1 MSLLQRNSDFLFL
14 YDATQCNPNGD
25 PDQENKPRMDYDT
38 DTNLVTDTRV
48 KRYVRDYLKA
58 TGHAIF
64 VDGEEGAKV
73 SPDSKLQAVVTRLI
87 ADTAEL
93 DNLFAEK
100 PELRAQLQQVLD
112 AEQTP
117 ERVFTEL
124 QNKKKETEYRPLNL
138 YLLAQLMKHQFVD
151 IRLFGSAF
159 AVKGFNRAYTGPVQ
173 LNWGYSLNRVK
184 LMDSSTIASTM
195 NDDNGTFG
203 KDYRVHYSLL
213 AFNGSINRYA
223 AQTSGLTEQDVDLFR
238 KALWESI
245 PALPTRS
252 KLNQYPQLYVEVVYK
267 DGAANGQLG
276 DLRGYVRATATTADE
291 KAVRR
296 LDDLTVDL
304 SALAEAIATHDAV
317 DYAIVRTGAGLTF
330 ANPKPRA

>member
-1 MSLLQRNSDFLFL
+1 MSLLQRSSDFLFL

-73 SPDSKLQAVVTRLI
+73 SPASKLQAVVGRLLTD
-87 ADTAEL
+87 AAEL
-93 DNLFAEK
+93 DSLFAEK
-100 PELRAQLQQVLD
+100 PELRAQLQQLLEAEKTADKVFKKLQSKENRVLS
-112 AEQTP
+112 
-117 ERVFTEL
+117 
-124 QNKKKETEYRPLNL
+124 L
-138 YLLAQLMKHQFVD
+138 YLLAQLVKLQFVD

-159 AVKGFNRAYTGPVQ
+159 AVEGFNRAYTGPVQ

-223 AQTSGLTEQDVDLFR
+223 AQTSGLTEEDVDLFR

-252 KLNQYPQLYVEVVYK
+252 KLNQYPKLYVEVVYK

-304 SALAEAIATHDAV
+304 SALAEAIATNDAV
-317 DYAIVRTGAGLTF
+317 DYAIVRTGVGLTF

>member
-1 MSLLQRNSDFLFL
+1 MATLQRNSDFLFL

-73 SPDSKLQAVVTRLI
+73 SPASKLQAVVGRLVTS
-87 ADTAEL
+87 ADPAEL
-93 DNLFAEK
+93 DTLFTEK
-100 PELRAQLQQVLD
+100 PELRAQLQQLVE
-112 AEQTP
+112 AEKTP
-117 ERVFTEL
+117 DKVFKKL
-124 QNKKKETEYRPLNL
+124 QGKENRTLSL
-138 YLLAQLMKHQFVD
+138 YLLAQLVKQQFVD

-159 AVKGFNRAYTGPVQ
+159 AVEGFNRAYTGPVQ

-184 LMDSSTIASTM
+184 LMDSNTIASTM

-213 AFNGSINRYA
+213 AFNGSLNRFA
-223 AQTSGLTEQDVDLFR
+223 AQVSGLTDADAELFR
-238 KALWESI
+238 RALWESI

-252 KLNQYPQLYVEVVYK
+252 KLNQYPKLYVEVVYK
-267 DGAANGQLG
+267 DGTANGQLG
-276 DLRGYVRATATTADE
+276 DLRGYVRASPVNGLDE

-296 LDDLTVDL
+296 LSDLTLDL
-304 SALAEAIATHDAV
+304 SALTAAIEQCEAV
-317 DYAIVRTGAGLTF
+317 DYALVRTGAGLTF
-330 ANPKPRA
+330 DNPKPRA

>member
-48 KRYVRDYLKA
+48 KRYIRDYLKA

-64 VDGEEGAKV
+64 VDGEDGAKV
-73 SPDSKLQAVVTRLI
+73 SPASKLQAVVGRLVVD
-87 ADTAEL
+87 AAEM
-93 DNLFAEK
+93 DSMFAEK
-100 PELRAQLQQVLD
+100 PELRTQLQQLID
-112 AEQTP
+112 AEKAP
-117 ERVFTEL
+117 DKVFKKL
-124 QNKKKETEYRPLNL
+124 QSKENRTLSL
-138 YLLAQLMKHQFVD
+138 YLLAQLVKLQFVD

-159 AVKGFNRAYTGPVQ
+159 AVEGFNRAYTGPVQ

-184 LMDSSTIASTM
+184 LIDSNTIASTM

-223 AQTSGLTEQDVDLFR
+223 AQTSGLTDEDVSLFR
-238 KALWESI
+238 QALWDSI

-252 KLNQYPQLYVEVVYK
+252 KLNQYPKLYVEVVYK
-267 DGAANGQLG
+267 DGVANGQLG
-276 DLRGYVRATATTADE
+276 DLRGYVKTTVKTDDE

-304 SALAEAIATHDAV
+304 SGLTRAIAENDAV

-330 ANPKPRA
+330 DNPKPRA

>member
-48 KRYVRDYLKA
+48 KRYIRDYLKA

-64 VDGEEGAKV
+64 VDGEDGAKV
-73 SPDSKLQAVVTRLI
+73 SPASKLQAVVGRLVVD
-87 ADTAEL
+87 AAEM
-93 DNLFAEK
+93 DSLFAEK
-100 PELRAQLQQVLD
+100 PELRAQLQQLID
-112 AEQTP
+112 AEKAP
-117 ERVFTEL
+117 DKVFKKL
-124 QNKKKETEYRPLNL
+124 QSKENRTLSL
-138 YLLAQLMKHQFVD
+138 YLLAQLVKLQFVD

-159 AVKGFNRAYTGPVQ
+159 AVEGFNRAYTGPVQ

-184 LMDSSTIASTM
+184 LVDSSTIASTM

-223 AQTSGLTEQDVDLFR
+223 AQTSGLTDEDVALFR
-238 KALWESI
+238 QALWDSI

-252 KLNQYPQLYVEVVYK
+252 KLNQYPKLYVEVVYK
-267 DGAANGQLG
+267 DGVANGQLG
-276 DLRGYVRATATTADE
+276 DLRGYVQTTAKTDDE

-296 LDDLTVDL
+296 LDELTVDL
-304 SALAEAIATHDAV
+304 SALARAIAENETV

-330 ANPKPRA
+330 DNPKPRA

>member
-1 MSLLQRNSDFLFL
+1 MALLQRNSDFLFL
-14 YDATQCNPNGD
+14 YEATQCNPNGD

-48 KRYVRDYLKA
+48 KRYVRDYLKM
-58 TGHAIF
+58 TGHEIF

-73 SPDSKLQAVVTRLI
+73 SPATKLQQVISRAL
-87 ADTAEL
+87 AEPATVKA
-93 DNLFAEK
+93 LFAEK
-100 PELRAQLQQVLD
+100 PELEASLQQLLD
-112 AEQTP
+112 AEKAP
-117 ERVFTEL
+117 EKVFKKL
-124 QNKKKETEYRPLNL
+124 QQKENRTLSL
-138 YLLAQLMKHQFVD
+138 YLLAQMVKQQFVD

-159 AVKGFNRAYTGPVQ
+159 AVEGFNRAYTGPVQ
-173 LNWGYSLNRVK
+173 LNWGYSLNKVK

-213 AFNGSINRYA
+213 AFNGSANRYA
-223 AQTSGLTEQDVDLFR
+223 AQTSGLTEEDLELFR

-252 KLNQYPQLYVEVVYK
+252 KLNQYPKLYVEVVYK
-267 DGAANGQLG
+267 EDSSNGQLG
-276 DLRGYVRATATTADE
+276 DLRNYVRATATTADE

-296 LDDLTVDL
+296 LEDLTLDTT
-304 SALAEAIATHDAV
+304 ALTQAIEASDAV
-317 DYAIVRTGAGLTF
+317 DYVIVRTGPGVTF
-330 ANPKPRA
+330 ANPKPRR

>member
-73 SPDSKLQAVVTRLI
+73 SPVSKLQAVVGRLVT
-87 ADTAEL
+87 DPAEL
-93 DNLFAEK
+93 DSLFAEK
-100 PELRAQLQQVLD
+100 PELRAQMQQVLD
-112 AEQTP
+112 AEKSP
-117 ERVFTEL
+117 DKVFKKL
-124 QNKKKETEYRPLNL
+124 QGKENRTLSL
-138 YLLAQLMKHQFVD
+138 YLLAQLVKQQFVD

-159 AVKGFNRAYTGPVQ
+159 AVEGFNRAYTGPVQ

-184 LMDSSTIASTM
+184 LIDSSTIASTM

-223 AQTSGLTEQDVDLFR
+223 AQTSGLTEADAELFR

-267 DGAANGQLG
+267 DGTANGQLG
-276 DLRGYVRATATTADE
+276 DLRGYVRATAKTADE
-291 KAVRR
+291 TAVRR
-296 LDDLTVDL
+296 LADLTVDL
-304 SALAEAIATHDAV
+304 SALTQAIAANEAV
-317 DYAIVRTGAGLTF
+317 EYVLVRTGAGLTF
-330 ANPKPRA
+330 DNPKPRA

>member
-1 MSLLQRNSDFLFL
+1 MTLLQRNSDFLFL
-14 YDATQCNPNGD
+14 YEATQCNPNGD

-48 KRYVRDYLKA
+48 KRYVRDYLKMM
-58 TGHAIF
+58 GHEIF

-73 SPDSKLQAVVTRLI
+73 SPATKLQQVVTRAL
-87 ADTAEL
+87 AEPATVKA
-93 DNLFAEK
+93 LFAEK
-100 PELRAQLQQVLD
+100 PELEASLQQVL
-112 AEQTP
+112 
-117 ERVFTEL
+117 
-124 QNKKKETEYRPLNL
+124 ETEKAPEKVFKKLQQKENRTLSL
-138 YLLAQLMKHQFVD
+138 YLLAQMVKQQFVD
-151 IRLFGSAF
+151 VRLFGSAF
-159 AVKGFNRAYTGPVQ
+159 AVEGFNRAYTGPVQ

-195 NDDNGTFG
+195 NDDNSTFG

-213 AFNGSINRYA
+213 AFNGSANRYA
-223 AQTSGLTEQDVDLFR
+223 AQTSGLTEEDMELFR

-252 KLNQYPQLYVEVVYK
+252 KLNQYPKLYVEVVYK
-267 DGAANGQLG
+267 DGSSNGQLG

-296 LDDLTVDL
+296 LEDLTL
-304 SALAEAIATHDAV
+304 NTTALAQAIEASEAV
-317 DYAIVRTGAGLTF
+317 DYVIVRTGPGVTF
-330 ANPKPRA
+330 PNPKPRR

>member
-1 MSLLQRNSDFLFL
+1 MPLLQRNSDFLFL

-73 SPDSKLQAVVTRLI
+73 SPASKLQAVVGRLLTD
-87 ADTAEL
+87 AAEL
-93 DNLFAEK
+93 DSLFAEK
-100 PELRAQLQQVLD
+100 PELRAQLQQLLEAEKTADKVFKKLQSKENRVLS
-112 AEQTP
+112 
-117 ERVFTEL
+117 
-124 QNKKKETEYRPLNL
+124 L
-138 YLLAQLMKHQFVD
+138 YLLAQLVKLQFVD

-159 AVKGFNRAYTGPVQ
+159 AVEGFNRAYTGPVQ

-223 AQTSGLTEQDVDLFR
+223 AQTSGLTEEDVELFR

-252 KLNQYPQLYVEVVYK
+252 KLNQYPKLYVEVVYK

-304 SALAEAIATHDAV
+304 SALAEAIATNDAV
-317 DYAIVRTGAGLTF
+317 DYAIVRTGVGLTF

>member
-73 SPDSKLQAVVTRLI
+73 SPASKLQAVVGRLLTD
-87 ADTAEL
+87 AAEL
-93 DNLFAEK
+93 DSLFAEK
-100 PELRAQLQQVLD
+100 PELRAQLQQLLEAEKTADKVFKKLQSKENRVLS
-112 AEQTP
+112 
-117 ERVFTEL
+117 
-124 QNKKKETEYRPLNL
+124 L
-138 YLLAQLMKHQFVD
+138 YLLAQLVKLQFVD

-159 AVKGFNRAYTGPVQ
+159 AVEGFNRAYTGPVQ

-304 SALAEAIATHDAV
+304 SALAEAIATNDAV
-317 DYAIVRTGAGLTF
+317 DYAIVRTGVGLTF

>member
-1 MSLLQRNSDFLFL
+1 MPLLQRNSDFLFL

-73 SPDSKLQAVVTRLI
+73 SPASKLQAVVGRLLTD
-87 ADTAEL
+87 AAEL
-93 DNLFAEK
+93 DSLFAEK
-100 PELRAQLQQVLD
+100 PELRAQLQQLLEAEKTADKVFKKLQSKENRVLS
-112 AEQTP
+112 
-117 ERVFTEL
+117 
-124 QNKKKETEYRPLNL
+124 L
-138 YLLAQLMKHQFVD
+138 YLLAQLVKLQFVD

-159 AVKGFNRAYTGPVQ
+159 AVEGFNRAYTGPVQ

-223 AQTSGLTEQDVDLFR
+223 AQTSGLTEEDMDLFR

-252 KLNQYPQLYVEVVYK
+252 KLNQYPKLYVEVVYK

-296 LDDLTVDL
+296 LDDLIVDL
-304 SALAEAIATHDAV
+304 SALAEAIATNDAV
-317 DYAIVRTGAGLTF
+317 DYAIVRTGVGLTF

>member
-73 SPDSKLQAVVTRLI
+73 SPVSKLQAVVGRLV
-87 ADTAEL
+87 ADPAEL
-93 DNLFAEK
+93 DSLFAEK
-100 PELRAQLQQVLD
+100 PELRTQMQQVLD
-112 AEQTP
+112 AEKTSDKI
-117 ERVFTEL
+117 FKKL
-124 QNKKKETEYRPLNL
+124 QAKENRTLSL
-138 YLLAQLMKHQFVD
+138 YLLAQLVKQQFVD

-159 AVKGFNRAYTGPVQ
+159 AVEGFNRAYTGPVQ

-184 LMDSSTIASTM
+184 LIDSSTIASTM

-223 AQTSGLTEQDVDLFR
+223 AQTSGLTDADAELFR

-267 DGAANGQLG
+267 DGTANGQLG
-276 DLRGYVRATATTADE
+276 DLRGYVQATAKTADE
-291 KAVRR
+291 TAVRR
-296 LDDLTVDL
+296 LADLTVDL
-304 SALAEAIATHDAV
+304 SALTQAIATNEAV
-317 DYAIVRTGAGLTF
+317 DYVLVRTGTGLTF
-330 ANPKPRA
+330 DNPKPRA

>member
-73 SPDSKLQAVVTRLI
+73 SPASKLQAVVGRLLTD
-87 ADTAEL
+87 AAEL
-93 DNLFAEK
+93 DSLFAEK
-100 PELRAQLQQVLD
+100 PELRAQLQQLLEAEKTADKVFKKLQSKENRVLS
-112 AEQTP
+112 
-117 ERVFTEL
+117 
-124 QNKKKETEYRPLNL
+124 L
-138 YLLAQLMKHQFVD
+138 YLLAQLVKLQFVD

-159 AVKGFNRAYTGPVQ
+159 AVEGFNRAYTGPVQ

-252 KLNQYPQLYVEVVYK
+252 KLNQYPKLYVEVVYK

-304 SALAEAIATHDAV
+304 SALAEAIATNDAV

>member
-48 KRYVRDYLKA
+48 KRYIRDYLKA

-64 VDGEEGAKV
+64 VDGEDGAKV
-73 SPDSKLQAVVTRLI
+73 SPASKLQAVVGRLVVD
-87 ADTAEL
+87 AAEM
-93 DNLFAEK
+93 DSMFAEK
-100 PELRAQLQQVLD
+100 PELRAQLQQLID
-112 AEQTP
+112 AEKAP
-117 ERVFTEL
+117 DKVFKKL
-124 QNKKKETEYRPLNL
+124 QSKENRTLSL
-138 YLLAQLMKHQFVD
+138 YLLAQLVKLQFVD

-159 AVKGFNRAYTGPVQ
+159 AVEGFNRAYTGPVQ

-184 LMDSSTIASTM
+184 LVDSSTIASTM

-223 AQTSGLTEQDVDLFR
+223 AQTSGLTDEDVALFR
-238 KALWESI
+238 QALWDSI

-252 KLNQYPQLYVEVVYK
+252 KLNQYPKLYVEVVYK
-267 DGAANGQLG
+267 DGVANGQLG
-276 DLRGYVRATATTADE
+276 DLRGYVKTTAKTDDE

-304 SALAEAIATHDAV
+304 SALTRAITENNAV

-330 ANPKPRA
+330 DNPKPRA